1 MPKAQVTLQVW
12 YYCHI
17 VVKIVLKSHFGTF
30 MTLRYFTSYLVNFQY
45 CIKNKVQGNILRD
58 CKYVSDMETYMDNF
72 TEEVVK
78 ILDFLAICLFLT
90 SLFKKSISSKICSIQ
105 RLILSKRHFT

>member
-1 MPKAQVTLQVW
+1 MPKAQLTLQVW

-30 MTLRYFTSYLVNFQY
+30 MTLRYFTRYLVNFQY

-58 CKYVSDMETYMDNF
+58 CKHVSDIETYMDYF
-72 TEEVVK
+72 AEEVVK
-78 ILDFLAICLFLT
+78 ILNFSA
-90 SLFKKSISSKICSIQ
+90 ISSFSHQHVIFKTSSN
-105 RLILSKRHFT
+105 LPKRFLGSDA